1 MINQIPIVLKIYN
14 HQINNINYVDS
25 LDINILKSGMTLVFV
40 SNQSEF
46 DNIEESIHVLN
57 DNELKRFNGFFRQ
70 SDKRNFLLSRIILKS
85 IISRLCQVELSDIL
99 ISQEENVKPKILY
112 PSTNLNFS
120 LSHAKDYVLVGF
132 SLQSQIGVD
141 IEFVRPSN
149 KIELIAANYFSA
161 QEQENIKGDLHPEK
175 VFFDYWTRKESAVKL
190 IGLGLLEQIRS
201 FEVCNEVNNNEIPIE
216 IDFQHIFLNSFTI
229 NDYQGCIALSEQTE
243 GIKFIQLTEEI
254 LKSWLP

>member
-1 MINQIPIVLKIYN
+1 ML
-14 HQINNINYVDS
+14 NINCYKKSDVDWIGEINVDDLRNNLTVILLANNSEMNNLLDKTS
-25 LDINILKSGMTLVFV
+25 LLNTY
-40 SNQSEF
+40 
-46 DNIEESIHVLN
+46 ESS
-57 DNELKRFNGFFRQ
+57 RFHAFFRQ
-70 SDKRNFLLSRIILKS
+70 SDKLNFLLSRIILKS

-99 ISQEENVKPKILY
+99 ISQEENVKHKILD